1 MTKIARDPNRVYS
14 YCIYAWTYHNEFT
27 YRHVN
32 KKTETSLYRKKY
44 CQVPFY
50 SRVQARHIM
59 TTLYGV
65 DILKSVHLIS
75 GKQLREQGITT
86 FPKQKFANYVI
97 LGDNPIKVNGRLR
110 HQVPLKK
117 YIYPQEFQYDK
128 HRRRYFAILLKRHR
142 KRGITHFNKWYKEQF
157 YGYRQGIS
165 KEALHSKRKEVNDAL
180 LQEIPSL
187 RSYSRWNRKGD
198 I

>member
-44 CQVPFY
+44 CQIPFY

-142 KRGITHFNKWYKEQF
+142 KRGITHFNKWYKG
-157 YGYRQGIS
+157 GYL
-165 KEALHSKRKEVNDAL
+165 K
-180 LQEIPSL
+180 
-187 RSYSRWNRKGD
+187 
-198 I
+198 

>member
-1 MTKIARDPNRVYS
+1 MTKIARDSNRVYS
-14 YCIYAWTYHNEFT
+14 YCVYAWSYHNEYT
-27 YRHVN
+27 WKYCN
-32 KKTETSLYRKKY
+32 KKTEANLYRKKY
-44 CQVPFY
+44 CQIPFY

-65 DILKSVHLIS
+65 DILKYVHLIS
-75 GKQLREQGITT
+75 GKQLRAQGITK
-86 FPKQKFANYVI
+86 FPPQKHKNYVI
-97 LGDNPIKVNGRLR
+97 IGKVPIMVNGKPR

-117 YIYPQEFQYDK
+117 YIYPQEFQYDR

-142 KRGITHFNKWYKEQF
+142 KRGIAHFNKWYKEQF
-157 YGYRQGIS
+157 YGFRQGIS
-165 KEALHSKRKEVNDAL
+165 KKALHQKRKEVSDAL

-187 RSYSRWNRKGD
+187 RSYRRWNRKGD

>member
-14 YCIYAWTYHNEFT
+14 YCVYAWSYHNEYT
-27 YRHVN
+27 YRYAN
-32 KKTETSLYRKKY
+32 KKTEKSLYRKKY
-44 CQVPFY
+44 CQIPFY

-65 DILKSVHLIS
+65 DILKSAHLIS

-86 FPKQKFANYVI
+86 FPKQEAPNHII
-97 LGDNPIKVNGRLR
+97 LVEPMTIDGKVR
-110 HQVPLKK
+110 HMVALKR
-117 YIYPQEFQYDK
+117 YIYPQEYQYDK
-128 HRRRYFAILLKRHR
+128 HRRRFFAILLKRHR
-142 KRGITHFNKWYKEQF
+142 KRGITHFNKWYKQQF

-165 KEALHSKRKEVNDAL
+165 KKALHSKRKEVNDAI

-187 RSYSRWNRKGD
+187 RSYRRRFRKGD